1 MRKSKFTDFQY
12 KIGTKTDIRDQMTIK
27 QKNFRTMVDQ
37 IMEDKDLREMSG
49 PVTRKSVRIRNSIVD
64 VTDLRTSIILQQYD
78 KITAEKKRRYSI
90 TCLFKM
96 MRNFQ

>member
-27 QKNFRTMVDQ
+27 HKKFRTMVDQ
-37 IMEDKDLREMSG
+37 IMEDKEVREVSG
-49 PVTRKSVRIRNSIVD
+49 PGTRKSVRIRNSVVD

-78 KITAEKKRRYSI
+78 KITAEKKRRYFI
-90 TCLFKM
+90 TLHKGE
-96 MRNFQ
+96 

>member
-1 MRKSKFTDFQY
+1 
-12 KIGTKTDIRDQMTIK
+12 MTIK

-37 IMEDKDLREMSG
+37 IMEDKDLREMTG

-78 KITAEKKRRYSI
+78 KITAEKKRR
-90 TCLFKM
+90 
-96 MRNFQ
+96 

>member
-1 MRKSKFTDFQY
+1 
-12 KIGTKTDIRDQMTIK
+12 MTIK

-78 KITAEKKRRYSI
+78 KITAEKKRRYILLLYS
-90 TCLFKM
+90 LHKGE
-96 MRNFQ
+96 

>member
-1 MRKSKFTDFQY
+1 
-12 KIGTKTDIRDQMTIK
+12 MTIK
-27 QKNFRTMVDQ
+27 HKKFRTMVDQ

-78 KITAEKKRRYSI
+78 KITAEKKRRYILLLYS
-90 TCLFKM
+90 LHKGE
-96 MRNFQ
+96 

>member
-1 MRKSKFTDFQY
+1 
-12 KIGTKTDIRDQMTIK
+12 MTIK

-90 TCLFKM
+90 TLQKGEYYVW
-96 MRNFQ
+96 RRL

>member
-1 MRKSKFTDFQY
+1 
-12 KIGTKTDIRDQMTIK
+12 MTIRHK
-27 QKNFRTMVDQ
+27 KFRTMVDQ
-37 IMEDKDLREMSG
+37 IMEDKDLTKMSG

-96 MRNFQ
+96 MRNFL